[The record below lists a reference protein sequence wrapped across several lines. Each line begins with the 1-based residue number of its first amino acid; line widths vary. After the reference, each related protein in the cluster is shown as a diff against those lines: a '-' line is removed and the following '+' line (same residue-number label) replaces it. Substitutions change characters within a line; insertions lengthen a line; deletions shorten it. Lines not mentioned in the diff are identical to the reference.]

1 MSVTSS
7 TLSPSADAF
16 HAFAQEWLLKF
27 EQALAAQDFAGLH
40 ALFVPDCF
48 WRDLL
53 AFTWTIRTMEGP
65 EAIRAMLRATLAH
78 TKPSTWAIEGMAS
91 ETGGIGEAWFHFE
104 TALGRARGMVR
115 FKDGRAWT
123 ILTTLQEL
131 KGFEEP
137 SGTRRDKGV
146 EHKVVR
152 GRTTWLEQRAREE
165 ASLGTTTQP
174 YCLIVGGG
182 QGGIGLAARLKRLGV
197 PSLVIDRLDKP
208 GDAWRR
214 RYKTLCLH
222 DPVWYDHLP
231 YIPFP
236 DHWPVFTPKDKMGDW
251 LEMYVKVM
259 ELNYWSRSDC
269 LGASHD
275 PRANGG
281 AGEWT
286 VKVSRDGVEHV
297 LRPTQ
302 LVLATG
308 MSGLPQVPQFPG
320 AETFKGEQMH
330 SSGFAS
336 GEAYRG
342 KQCVVVGANNSAH
355 DICVNLWENEAEV
368 TMVQRSSTMVARSET
383 LLEVGWGRYFSEN
396 ALKNGYTPERADL
409 ALAAAPYKV
418 ITEAS
423 REVWTKAALRDA
435 SFYDGLR
442 QAGFRLNFGED
453 GTGIGLLYLRRGA
466 GYYIDVGGSE
476 LVANGDIR
484 LKSGVGVERLT
495 AHSVIFTDG
504 SELPADLVVYATG
517 YGSMEGWAAKIVSPE
532 VAERVGKCWGIGS
545 ATSHDPGPWTGELR
559 NMWKP
564 TAQPGLWFHGGNLQQ
579 SRSYSLYLGLQ
590 IKARMEGLNVAV
602 YDLPDPALPR

>member
-1 MSVTSS
+1 M
-7 TLSPSADAF
+7 TLSETPFNTFARNWLKKFDA
-16 HAFAQEWLLKF
+16 
-27 EQALAAQDFAGLH
+27 
-40 ALFVPDCF
+40 ALFEKNIPAVLELFAEDCF
-48 WRDLL
+48 WRDIVS
-53 AFTWTIRTMEGP
+53 FTWTIRTMEGAA
-65 EAIRAMLRATLAH
+65 AISEMLSQTL
-78 TKPSTWAIEGMAS
+78 PRIQPRGWILDGDAS
-91 ETGGIGEAWFHFE
+91 EVNGVGEAWFKFE
-104 TALGRARGMVR
+104 TAEGRGRGIVR
-115 FKDGRAWT
+115 FKNGRAWT
-123 ILTTLQEL
+123 LLTTLQEL

-137 SGTRRDKGV
+137 AGVRRNPGV
-146 EHKVVR
+146 DHKVVR
-152 GRTTWLEQRAREE
+152 GRTTWLEERAREE
-165 ASLGTTTQP
+165 ADLGVTRQP

-197 PSLVIDRLDKP
+197 PTLVIDRLDKP

-231 YIPFP
+231 YLPFP

-259 ELNYWSRSDC
+259 ELNYWSRTEC

-275 PRANGG
+275 PQANGG
-281 AGEWT
+281 AGLWT
-286 VKVSRDGVEHV
+286 VKVKRDGVEQV
-297 LRPTQ
+297 LQPTQ

-308 MSGLPQVPQFPG
+308 MSGLPQIPKFPG
-320 AETFKGEQMH
+320 VENFQGEQLH
-330 SSGFAS
+330 SSAFAS
-336 GEAYRG
+336 GEAFRG
-342 KQCVVVGANNSAH
+342 KQCVVIGANNSAH
-355 DICVNLWENEAEV
+355 DICVNLWENEADV

-396 ALKNGYTPERADL
+396 AVQNGYTPERADL
-409 ALAAAPYKV
+409 ALAAAPYRV

-423 REVWTKAALRDA
+423 REVWTKAAVRDA
-435 SFYDGLR
+435 AFYDRLR

-476 LVANGDIR
+476 LVASGDIK
-484 LKSGVGVERLT
+484 LKSGTGVKSIKPKAVVLD
-495 AHSVIFTDG
+495 DG
-504 SELPADLVVYATG
+504 TELPADLIVYATG
-517 YGSMEGWAAKIVSPE
+517 YGSMEGWAAKIISRE

-545 ATSHDPGPWTGELR
+545 ATSHDPGPWEGELR

-590 IKARMEGLNVAV
+590 IKARMEGKATPL
-602 YDLPDPALPR
+602 YDRPKSTGL